1 MMKDIKITTVTHREL
16 RQFGSGFGVLFTLI
30 GSVLVWQERL
40 FGMVLIAA
48 GGMIAV
54 TSWCDWP
61 GMRAFYVAWMKLA
74 MVMAR
79 IMTSFLLTLMYLLV
93 LTPIALLGRACGKR
107 FVERGFRE
115 GADSYWMTR
124 IAAESEK
131 NYERQS

>member
-16 RQFGSGFGVLFTLI
+16 RQFGSGFGLLFALI

-54 TSWCDWP
+54 ASWCDWP

-93 LTPIALLGRACGKR
+93 LTPIAWLGRLCGQR
-107 FVERGFRE
+107 FVDRGFRSE
-115 GADSYWMTR
+115 CESFWESRTATERHS
-124 IAAESEK
+124 SEK
-131 NYERQS
+131 QS